1 VRHTARASPSA
12 SRARRRRRRR
22 HRAAAAALGRVM
34 AMVFLCVHVV
44 CFDGIFVR
52 SNPSY
57 THARARTRAHTHAH
71 AHTVLDVSTTRTR
84 LPWTHDIPH
93 PLSPHR
99 ITPTQASYVPQRGSS
114 SHISLFKTPIHGPIN
129 RPVASPDRPPRRP
142 GTGGDGRRAR
152 RHLATRRAR
161 VARRTRRRSNERE
174 ANAASRAI
182 AVATLGRTRRDAHR
196 GRSVERSLGRV
207 STRLVRGRP
216 PCRARRRRRADEG

>member
-1 VRHTARASPSA
+1 VRRARAVVGVVVTAPPPPPLG
-12 SRARRRRRRR
+12 ARWRWFFYVYTSCV
-22 HRAAAAALGRVM
+22 LM
-34 AMVFLCVHVV
+34 AYLC
-44 CFDGIFVR
+44 
-52 SNPSY
+52 
-57 THARARTRAHTHAH
+57 ARTRRTHTHAH
-71 AHTVLDVSTTRTR
+71 GHAHTRTHTHTPFSTSPLRELASHGRTIS
-84 LPWTHDIPH
+84 PIPCH
-93 PLSPHR
+93 LTESPPHR
-99 ITPTQASYVPQRGSS
+99 LHTSLNAGLHRISHCSKHPSTVPSIAPSRLR
-114 SHISLFKTPIHGPIN
+114 IDRLDALA
-129 RPVASPDRPPRRP
+129 PVATD
-142 GTGGDGRRAR
+142 AR